1 MESIYNKHV
10 QKNMPDVK
18 LTMQEATDSFQLLM
32 TNTHPVMGFVR
43 PQVPTTIQLGFMHVD
58 EPQPLPEN
66 LKNYLDSSK
75 NGVIYMSLG
84 SNVKSSDLSE
94 GFLDIFINTFK
105 SLEYDVLWKWEKDDL
120 PNKPDN
126 VRISK
131 WLPQTDLL
139 AHPKIKLF
147 ITQGGQV
154 QLFFNFF

>member
-1 MESIYNKHV
+1 
-10 QKNMPDVK
+10 
-18 LTMQEATDSFQLLM
+18 
-32 TNTHPVMGFVR
+32 
-43 PQVPTTIQLGFMHVD
+43 MHVD
-58 EPQPLPEN
+58 EPQPLPKN

-154 QLFFNFF
+154 QLFFNFFSKSKFKRD